1 METNTTTT
9 SNIRTYKG
17 IKIYPA
23 INGWRV
29 FISENI
35 MTTTR
40 SLRNIKIVINGALA
54 SWATAIDGKL
64 IATPQETPAAPEV
77 FASSMQNT
85 QDRAFRKFDELTAQL
100 AQTDGTIKT
109 IALFDLAG
117 NWVPARMVTSKFGT
131 SWLVL
136 DANGKSTG
144 TFVPHASAKRETQA
158 KRGYV
163 EGFVLVEASVQLS
176 GGFRPHASIGA
187 KHEVGTVKPIKVITT
202 DRFNN
207 NKEGN

>member
-1 METNTTTT
+1 
-9 SNIRTYKG
+9 
-17 IKIYPA
+17 
-23 INGWRV
+23 
-29 FISENI
+29 

-54 SWATAIDGKL
+54 SWATATDGKL
-64 IATPQETPAAPEV
+64 IATPQETPAAPAEPEV

-117 NWVPARMVTSKFGT
+117 NWIPARMVTSNFGT

-144 TFVPHASAKRETQA
+144 AFVPFRSAKRETQA
-158 KRGYV
+158 KRGFV
-163 EGFVLVEASVQLS
+163 EGYVLVPATVGLF
-176 GGFRPHASIGA
+176 GGFRPQAAIVP

-207 NKEGN
+207 NNKEGN